1 MSIQKFSINEVK
13 YEIEKISE
21 KYRIYYIDEIDES
34 TIFAKILL
42 SDELESIDL
51 AKQAAIDHFEKT
63 FA

>member
-21 KYRIYYIDEIDES
+21 KYRTVHIDEHLNTKTLLTGEFES
-34 TIFAKILL
+34 V
-42 SDELESIDL
+42 DL
-51 AKQAAIDHFEKT
+51 AKQAAINHFEIT